1 MYIQNYSCT
10 TAAGFGTRVLM
21 SALHS
26 GKDCSLPVESGGR
39 VCYLEQKPEKNQT
52 YKNIFVNSFKQLGLP
67 LLEGLSKEAYSD
79 LSKSRVALIFAS
91 TKGFI
96 EDFIWSATSEN
107 IRTHADPFTEICQDF
122 TESVGEIEWTFH
134 CNVSNA
140 CASSHVAL
148 EYAQDLFA
156 AQRAEYA
163 LIIAGDLIGP
173 FIYKG
178 FQSLKV
184 ISPSGN
190 RPFSGDREG
199 LQLGEAMALLLVSRD
214 RKSPQDLQITGVAS
228 DTEGSS
234 ITRPSLNGVG
244 LLRAIEKVNSQS
256 PLHPDL
262 VIAHGTGTKFNDS
275 AEEQALSRFLTP
287 LNQLNTPITNTKWC
301 IGHTLGASG
310 LIDVIAACEILKT
323 QKAFR
328 IQNTQNKEN
337 GFQGNYLTAS
347 SDVEQYR
354 KFRQILVTSLGFG
367 GIHAACSISS
377 EEMINEARR

>member
-10 TAAGFGTRVLM
+10 TAAGFGTRALM
-21 SALHS
+21 SALYS
-26 GKDCSLPVESGGR
+26 GKDCSIPVESGGR
-39 VCYLEQKPEKNQT
+39 VCYLEQKPEKTQT
-52 YKNIFVNSFKQLGLP
+52 YKNIFVNAFKQLTLSVR
-67 LLEGLSKEAYSD
+67 EGLSQNAHGDITKGRA
-79 LSKSRVALIFAS
+79 ALIFAS
-91 TKGFI
+91 TKGSI
-96 EDFIWSATSEN
+96 EDYIWQATGEN
-107 IRTHADPFTEICQDF
+107 IREQQDPFTEIYQEF
-122 TESVGEIEWTFH
+122 TEAMGELEWTLH

-156 AQRAEYA
+156 ADRVEYA

-173 FIYKG
+173 FVYKG

-199 LQLGEAMALLLVSRD
+199 LQLGEAMAMLLLSKE
-214 RKSPQDLQITGVAS
+214 RKSPKDLKIIGVAS

-234 ITRPSLNGVG
+234 ITRPSLNGQG
-244 LLRAIEKVNSQS
+244 LLRAIEKVNAHSA
-256 PLHPDL
+256 LHPDL

-275 AEEQALSRFLTP
+275 AEEQALTQFLTSID
-287 LNQLNTPITNTKWC
+287 QKDTPITNTKWS

-328 IQNTQNKEN
+328 IQNTPAKEA
-337 GFQGNYLTAS
+337 GFSGNYLTAQ
-347 SDVEQYR
+347 SDVEKYR

-367 GIHAACSISS
+367 GVHAACVVSS

>member
-1 MYIQNYSCT
+1 M
-10 TAAGFGTRVLM
+10 TALY
-21 SALHS
+21 S

-39 VCYLEQKPEKNQT
+39 VCYLDQNPEKTQS

-67 LLEGLSKEAYSD
+67 LREGLSKDSYGD
-79 LSKSRVALIFAS
+79 LSNSRVALIFAS
-91 TKGFI
+91 TKGAI
-96 EDFIWSATSEN
+96 EDFVWTATGED
-107 IRTHADPFTEICQDF
+107 IRTHADPFMEICQEF
-122 TESVGEIEWTFH
+122 TEAIGEIEWTLH

-140 CASSHVAL
+140 CASSHVAI
-148 EYAQDLFA
+148 EYAQDLFKA
-156 AQRAEYA
+156 ERAEYA

-199 LQLGEAMALLLVSRD
+199 LQLGEAMAMLLLSRD
-214 RKSPQDLQITGVAS
+214 RKSPKDLEITGVAS

-234 ITRPSLNGVG
+234 ITRPSLNGAG
-244 LLRAIEKVNSQS
+244 LLRAIENVNSQS

-275 AEEQALSRFLTP
+275 AEEQALSKFLTS
-287 LNQLNTPITNTKWC
+287 NQQAETPITNTKWC

-328 IQNTQNKEN
+328 IHNTQNKED
-337 GFQGNYLTAS
+337 GFQGNYLTAK
-347 SDVEQYR
+347 SDVGQYR

-377 EEMINEARR
+377 EEMVHEARR

>member
-10 TAAGFGTRVLM
+10 TAAGFGTRALM
-21 SALHS
+21 SALYS
-26 GKDCSLPVESGGR
+26 GKDCSIPVESGGR
-39 VCYLEQKPEKNQT
+39 VCYLEQNPEKTQT
-52 YKNIFVNSFKQLGLP
+52 YKNIFVNAFKQLGLP
-67 LLEGLSKEAYSD
+67 LREGLSKEAYGD

-91 TKGFI
+91 TKGAI
-96 EDFIWSATSEN
+96 EDFIWASTSED
-107 IRTHADPFTEICQDF
+107 IRTHADPFTEICEEF
-122 TESVGEIEWTFH
+122 TEAVGEIEWTLH

-148 EYAQDLFA
+148 EYAQDLFKSE
-156 AQRAEYA
+156 RAEYA

-199 LQLGEAMALLLVSRD
+199 LQLGEALAMLLISRD
-214 RKSPQDLQITGVAS
+214 RKSPKDLEITGVAS

-234 ITRPSLNGVG
+234 ITRPSLNGAG
-244 LLRAIEKVNSQS
+244 LLRAIEKVNAQS

-275 AEEQALSRFLTP
+275 AEEQALSKFLTSIA
-287 LNQLNTPITNTKWC
+287 QTDAPITNTKWC

-328 IQNTQNKEN
+328 IQNTLTKEN
-337 GFQGNYLTAS
+337 GFQGNYLTAK
-347 SDVEQYR
+347 SDVEQYH

-367 GIHAACSISS
+367 GIHAACAISS
-377 EEMINEARR
+377 EEMINEALR